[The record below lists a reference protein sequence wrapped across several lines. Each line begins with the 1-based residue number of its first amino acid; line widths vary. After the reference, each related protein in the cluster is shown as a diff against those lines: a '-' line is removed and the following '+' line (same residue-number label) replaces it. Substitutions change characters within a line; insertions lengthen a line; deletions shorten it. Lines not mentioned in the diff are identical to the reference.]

1 MHHRSRQLIQRRHF
15 GMTNDQSMVADEF
28 VQPEEADDQDAEDF
42 EDNDD
47 VDDQLMSSSQ
57 PQWSKFM

>member
-1 MHHRSRQLIQRRHF
+1 
-15 GMTNDQSMVADEF
+15 MVADEF
-28 VQPEEADDQDAEDF
+28 VQPEEAEDRDAEDF

-57 PQWSKFM
+57 PQWSKSM